1 MAKLK
6 DSRILRDAIND
17 VVFYRYDAETTLTAV
32 RLNLREFVPV
42 KETPE
47 GWWVKEKR
55 SLWLSRAR
63 WVNKKPIHKSY
74 CYPTKEEAMTSYV
87 RRKQVYVNRLEHQ
100 LKIAKFQSELGPEVG
115 SVPHGIA
122 YHDC

>member
-6 DSRILRDAIND
+6 DSHKLRDAIND
-17 VVFYRYDAETTLTAV
+17 VVLYRYDAETTLSVV
-32 RLNLREFVPV
+32 RLDLREFVPV

-55 SLWLSRAR
+55 LLWFGRAR

-74 CYPTKEEAMTSYV
+74 CYPTKEEAMNSYV
-87 RRKQVYVNRLEHQ
+87 RRKEVYVSRLRNQ
-100 LKIAKFQSELGPEVG
+100 LKIAEFSAQLGPEVD
-115 SVPHGIA
+115 SVPHGIE